1 MSASNNKVAVIG
13 VGQTK
18 LTREQNPS
26 PLELALEAIK
36 KAADDAGVK
45 PKDIEGLYMPQE
57 AATRRY
63 IHMRCVQI
71 ASEWLEIPLD
81 GMFMLECGGTTAFQ
95 AMRCAMNEILLGRQE
110 ISMVVALEREK
121 YDMKP
126 PDDIPH
132 LINMTASYGPF
143 QTFGMISPLPM
154 YGMVIQRY
162 MQDCGVS
169 EEEIANLCVVL
180 RENALK
186 NPHAMTYG
194 KGPLTVE
201 KVMKSRYI
209 APPIK
214 LLETAQM
221 ADACACL
228 ILCSE
233 EKAKQF
239 KKPIFITGYG
249 EHHDSS
255 HIVHRR
261 GTLTEFPAIVNSCK
275 KALKQ
280 AGRKLEDVDV
290 AEIYGAFSGSE
301 LITYEDLGFFKKG
314 EAGKAVWKGLTKIGG
329 QIPINPSG
337 GRLSLGHPPF
347 VTPLLEIAE
356 IVWQLRG
363 EAGERQ
369 VKGAKIGLAQ
379 AEHGVLD
386 GSAVAILEAPAT

>member
-1 MSASNNKVAVIG
+1 MSKQKVAVIG

-18 LTREQNPS
+18 LLREQNPN
-26 PLELALEAIK
+26 PLSLALEAIK
-36 KAADDAGVK
+36 KACEDAGVK
-45 PKDIEGLYMPQE
+45 PKDIEGFYMPQE
-57 AATRRY
+57 AATRRF
-63 IHMRCVQI
+63 IHMRCAQI
-71 ASEWLEIPLD
+71 VSEWLEIPVD
-81 GMFMLECGGTTAFQ
+81 GMIVAECGGTTAMQSF
-95 AMRCAMNEILLGRQE
+95 RFAMNEILLGRQE
-110 ISMVVALEREK
+110 VSMVLALEREK
-121 YDMKP
+121 YDLNPAEDLKQ
-126 PDDIPH
+126 
-132 LINMTASYGPF
+132 LIDMTASYGPF
-143 QTFGMISPLPM
+143 QTYGMISPLPM

-162 MQDCGVS
+162 MHDCGVT

-180 RENALK
+180 REHALK
-186 NPHAMTYG
+186 NPNAMTYG

-221 ADACACL
+221 ADAAACV

-239 KKPIFITGYG
+239 KKPVFITGYG
-249 EHHDSS
+249 EYHDAS

-261 GTLTEFPAIVNSCK
+261 GSLVEFPAIKESAR
-275 KALKQ
+275 KALKD
-280 AGRKLEDVDV
+280 AGRKIEDIDV
-290 AEIYGAFSGSE
+290 AEIYGAFAGSE
-301 LITYEDLGFFKKG
+301 LITYEDCGFFKKG
-314 EAGKAVWKGLTKIGG
+314 EAPKAVWKGQTKIGG

-347 VTPLLEIAE
+347 VTPLLEIVE
-356 IVWQLRG
+356 IAWQLRG

-369 VKGAKIGLAQ
+369 VKNARVGLAQ

-386 GSAVAILEAPAT
+386 GSAVAILEAPAA